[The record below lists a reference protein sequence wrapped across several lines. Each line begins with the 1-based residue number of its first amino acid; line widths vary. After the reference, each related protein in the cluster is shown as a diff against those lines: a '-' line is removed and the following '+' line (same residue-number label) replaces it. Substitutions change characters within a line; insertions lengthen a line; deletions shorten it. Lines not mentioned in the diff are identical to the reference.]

1 MIKILEPNAR
11 EEYDALLAEVCD
23 GAVSTSERVRLMVR
37 LMHDAKQSH
46 RDWAHAVDDGSL
58 RDGYANEIKRY
69 LKRTRVV
76 VLMDDGRSVS
86 KPATVGAKRVDEKTG
101 KWFDAQL
108 PLEVL
113 TFDELRGKR
122 IEYVTQANAYTDNIA
137 TADKLLALEYM
148 APGARTPDEAARKIG
163 TTVAV
168 YLAAAA

>member
-11 EEYDALLAEVCD
+11 EEYDALLAEVCA
-23 GAVSTSERVRLMVR
+23 GAVGTSERVRLMAQ
-37 LMHDAKQSH
+37 LMNDARQSH
-46 RDWAHAVDDGSL
+46 RDWAFQVDESAL

-76 VLMDDGRSVS
+76 VVMDDGRSVT
-86 KPATVGAKRVDEKTG
+86 KPATVGAKKMDDRTG

-113 TFDELRGKR
+113 TFDELRLKR
-122 IEYVTQANAYTDNIA
+122 VEYVTQANAYNDNIA
-137 TADKLLALEYM
+137 TADKLLALELM

-163 TTVAV
+163 TTVADW
-168 YLAAAA
+168 LATAA